1 MLLEKDLVA
10 IARICPYPHD
20 PARGLTLVCYPT
32 HPESKSFQL
41 LNRQG
46 YVSPRGSVR
55 FAGINEVLPR
65 HPREIAPRKDESTT
79 KRLLER
85 PERQGRYEESGK
97 TREEGLTPWRLPSQA
112 ITSTTGANNTPLG
125 VRERLEA
132 RDPRL
137 EVSSVRK
144 DQAPAASRIAPSNVL
159 PESAA
164 IVQDESAAAHSDA
177 MDTSSDSSED
187 IEIITGTEAPVSNDM
202 DIPSPPPATSTGQYT
217 DQVIPETQDVQ
228 MIDVGN
234 AENIDLKELL
244 TTAFLTN
251 YKITYD
257 DIAAVTIHSSIRLAN
272 CFYLWFPEDAEGDF
286 QVLEKFLDQH
296 YAIVLSNRK
305 QNDWEKFTK
314 SASGVALVSI
324 ITLHNKFFSM
334 LTLWSIV
341 PP

>member
-1 MLLEKDLVA
+1 M
-10 IARICPYPHD
+10 
-20 PARGLTLVCYPT
+20 
-32 HPESKSFQL
+32 
-41 LNRQG
+41 
-46 YVSPRGSVR
+46 R

-65 HPREIAPRKDESTT
+65 HPREIAQRKDESTT

-97 TREEGLTPWRLPSQA
+97 TREEGLTAWRLPSQA

-132 RDPRL
+132 RDCRL
-137 EVSSVRK
+137 EVSAFRK
-144 DQAPAASRIAPSNVL
+144 DQAPTASQIAQPSAV
-159 PESAA
+159 SDTA
-164 IVQDESAAAHSDA
+164 VTGRDESAAALSDA

-187 IEIITGTEAPVSNDM
+187 IEIITGTEAPLSNDM

-228 MIDVGN
+228 MLDVSN
-234 AENIDLKELL
+234 AEDIDLKEWL

-257 DIAAVTIHSSIRLAN
+257 DIAAVTMHSSIKLAN

-314 SASGVALVSI
+314 SSSGVALVSI
-324 ITLHNKFFSM
+324 TIL
-334 LTLWSIV
+334 
-341 PP
+341 